1 MLQRTITATVGIPV
15 VAASVWF
22 GAPWLTV
29 LIAVVAVQGVREFY
43 GLRPKGV
50 PPLPAVLGAI
60 WAVSFVIGAQGSSGL
75 ASFLVISL
83 IILAVGAFV
92 CLLWFIAF
100 YTAGKSLTASLYL
113 LAGPVYVG
121 FLLAHSL
128 VLWEIGDPSGDS
140 ISGAIVVSGHAGR
153 DWLLLI
159 ILIVFATD
167 TGAYLAGKAFGSRP
181 LAPVISPNK
190 TWEGAIGGLCSALV
204 IAIVVGLVLDLAT
217 PKWQQVVIGATV
229 GVISQFGDL
238 FESKLKRMSNAKD
251 AGSIIPG
258 HGGVLDRLDSV
269 VVSIPVAYYL
279 LATVFDP

>member
-1 MLQRTITATVGIPV
+1 M
-15 VAASVWF
+15 VAASIWF

-43 GLRPKGV
+43 RLRPKGI
-50 PPLPAVLGAI
+50 PPLPSVLGAI
-60 WAVSFVIGAQGSSGL
+60 WAMAFVIGAQASSSLGN
-75 ASFLVISL
+75 FLVISL
-83 IILAVGAFV
+83 IILAVGTFV
-92 CLLWFIAF
+92 CLLWFIAY

-113 LAGPVYVG
+113 LAGPVYIG

-128 VLWEIGDPSGDS
+128 VLWEIGDPVGDSVGDSLGDS

-153 DWLLLI
+153 DWLLLT

-167 TGAYLAGKAFGSRP
+167 TGAYLVGKAFGSRP

-190 TWEGAIGGLCSALV
+190 TWEGAIGGLFSALV
-204 IAIVVGLVLDLAT
+204 IAIVVGFLLDLTT
-217 PKWQQVVIGATV
+217 PKWQQVVVGATV

-269 VVSIPVAYYL
+269 VVSIPVVYYL
-279 LATVFDP
+279 LSTVFDP